1 LGTFEISII
10 GLVIFLLLAFQGVP
24 IGFAFAIV
32 GCAGIILLRGFDTGL
47 STLGAAPYTWA
58 ANSNLLAVPLFILMG
73 QFVYYSGISS
83 ELFATAHKWVGRFPG
98 GLAIATTLANTA
110 FGACCGVSVAAD
122 ATFATIAYPEMN
134 KYKYDEGLATG
145 CITAGGSLSSLIPP
159 SAPFIVFGVI
169 TQSSIGKLFIG
180 GIFAGLLIAFSY
192 VMIIII
198 RCVRNPALGPAG
210 AVYPWK
216 EMLRSLTGLIGVL
229 ILFLIVMGGL
239 FAGVFAPSE
248 AGAVG
253 AFGAFAIAL
262 ARRKLNWRTFV
273 GAVKESLRS
282 SCFIIV
288 LVTGAM
294 IFSNFWGISGFSS
307 MFKEWLTG
315 LPFPSYAIMICILVM
330 YIPLGMVMDA
340 LGMILLTVPI
350 VFPVVVALGYDLI
363 WFGVVV
369 TIMAEMALI
378 SPPVAVNCYVVSG
391 ITKVPLGK
399 VFWGVLPFFAAMFVC
414 VMLVFAFPQI
424 VLFLP
429 SVMK

>member
-1 LGTFEISII
+1 MSAFEISII
-10 GLVIFLLLAFQGVP
+10 GLAVFLLLTFQGVP

-32 GCAGIILLRGFDTGL
+32 GCAGIIVIRGLDTGL
-47 STLGAAPYTWA
+47 ATLGTAPYTWA

-73 QFVYYSGISS
+73 QFVFYSGISS

-98 GLAIATTLANTA
+98 GLAVATTLANTA

-134 KYKYDEGLATG
+134 KYKYNDGLATG

-169 TQSSIGKLFIG
+169 TQTSIGKLFIA
-180 GIFAGLLIAFSY
+180 GIFAGLLLAFSY
-192 VMIIII
+192 VAIILV
-198 RCVRNPALGPAG
+198 RCIMNPALGPAG
-210 AVYPWK
+210 LIYPWK
-216 EMLRSLTGLIGVL
+216 ERLKALSGLIGV
-229 ILFLIVMGGL
+229 IVLFLLVMGGL

-253 AFGAFAIAL
+253 AFGAFVIAIAKRQL
-262 ARRKLNWRTFV
+262 TFTKFV
-273 GAVKESLRS
+273 GAIKESLRS

-307 MFKEWLTG
+307 MFKGWVTG
-315 LPFPSYAIMICILVM
+315 LPFPPWAIMLCILLM

-350 VFPVVVALGYDLI
+350 VFPVVVSFGYDLI

-369 TIMAEMALI
+369 TLLAEMALI

-391 ITKVPLGK
+391 ITKVPLSK
-399 VFWGVLPFFAAMFVC
+399 VFGGVLPFFAAMFAC
-414 VMLVFAFPQI
+414 LILLFIFPQI
-424 VLFLP
+424 CLFLP